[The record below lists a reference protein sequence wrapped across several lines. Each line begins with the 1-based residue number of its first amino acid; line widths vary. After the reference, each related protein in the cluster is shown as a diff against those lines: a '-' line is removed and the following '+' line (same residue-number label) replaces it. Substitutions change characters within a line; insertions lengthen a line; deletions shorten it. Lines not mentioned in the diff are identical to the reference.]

1 MKFKILTAILAAAIF
16 SITDPTQAPLLLRL
30 IISLASAIML
40 ATVTALASE
49 QVVITTTV
57 LLSVSFFIGTIID
70 PEPSTYQVLLAF
82 IACPIISAIAI
93 KQGVK
98 HDHQTLVESKKADKP

>member
-1 MKFKILTAILAAAIF
+1 MKFKILTGILAAAVF
-16 SITDPTQAPLLLRL
+16 SITDPTQDPTALRL
-30 IISLASAIML
+30 IVSLASAVML
-40 ATVTALASE
+40 ATVITAIASE
-49 QVVITTTV
+49 RFVTAMTV

-93 KQGVK
+93 KQGIR
-98 HDHQTLVESKKADKP
+98 HEHQALVESKKP

>member
-16 SITDPTQAPLLLRL
+16 SITDPTQDPILLRL

-40 ATVTALASE
+40 ATVITALASE
-49 QVVITTTV
+49 SFITVIAV
-57 LLSVSFFIGTIID
+57 LLSMSFFLGTIID
-70 PEPSTYQVLLAF
+70 PDPSTYQVLLAF

-93 KQGVK
+93 KHGIK
-98 HDHQTLVESKKADKP
+98 HDHQALVESKKP

>member
-16 SITDPTQAPLLLRL
+16 TIIDPTRDPLPLRL
-30 IISLASAIML
+30 IVSVASALML
-40 ATVTALASE
+40 ATVIAAVASE
-49 QVVITTTV
+49 RFITAMTV
-57 LLSVSFFIGTIID
+57 LLSVSFFVGTIID
-70 PEPSTYQVLLAF
+70 PDPSTYQVLLAF

-98 HDHQTLVESKKADKP
+98 HDHQTLVESKKP

>member
-16 SITDPTQAPLLLRL
+16 SITDPTQDPLLLRL

-40 ATVTALASE
+40 ATVIIALASE
-49 QVVITTTV
+49 RFVITTTV

-70 PEPSTYQVLLAF
+70 PDPSTYQVLLAF
-82 IACPIISAIAI
+82 IACPIITVIAI
-93 KQGVK
+93 KQGVR
-98 HDHQTLVESKKADKP
+98 HEH